1 MIDLRVYECII
12 QMNLVDVG
20 GVIVFVRVLTLLI
33 LHLYCL
39 ENSNPRDRC
48 CTDLMIDFIK

>member
-20 GVIVFVRVLTLLI
+20 GVIVFVRVLALLI

-39 ENSNPRDRC
+39 ENSNPSDRC
-48 CTDLMIDFIK
+48 CTELMIDFMK